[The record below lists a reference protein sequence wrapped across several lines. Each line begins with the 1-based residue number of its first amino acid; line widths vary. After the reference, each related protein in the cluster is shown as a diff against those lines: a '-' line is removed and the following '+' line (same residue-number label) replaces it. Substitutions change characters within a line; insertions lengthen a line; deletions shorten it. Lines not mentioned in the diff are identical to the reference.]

1 MKRKYTYTQPE
12 NLIFILRNQFQ
23 LTDEQLLS
31 IQICAFT
38 SIKELIQD
46 RANDGNVYDAHLLF
60 SNYESAA
67 AVALRKEIIDRCED
81 MVAKSVPISPLLV
94 SRMASETVN
103 EVISFISNH
112 FKKNSFESILEYFKL
127 NDKYMNGIML
137 YN

>member
-1 MKRKYTYTQPE
+1 MKRNYTYTQPE

-31 IQICAFT
+31 IQICAFS
-38 SIKELIQD
+38 SIKELIND
-46 RANDGNVYDAHLLF
+46 RAVDGNVYDAHLLF

-67 AVALRKEIIDRCED
+67 AVALRKEIVVRCED
-81 MVAKSVPISPLLV
+81 LISKRLNISPLLV

-112 FKKNSFESILEYFKL
+112 FKKNSFESILDYFKL
-127 NDKYMNGIML
+127 NSKYMNGIAL